1 MKGVYQ
7 KFWIPFSKY
16 YLIRWK
22 PRALTPIHGHD
33 GKDCV
38 FMVLNGRLKENVYTR
53 LSTGYFMKRSKVIEA
68 NDISFINDSHGE
80 HTIQNIEHKATWSLH
95 RYT

>member
-1 MKGVYQ
+1 MKVVYL
-7 KFWIPFSKY
+7 KIWIPFTKM

-22 PRALTPIHGHD
+22 PRALTPIHGHE
-33 GKDCV
+33 GKDCA

-80 HTIQNIEHKATWSLH
+80 HTIQNMNIRQLGCLR